1 MLVPPYVLAWLV
13 AGAEVTIKMTLMSAG
28 LGFPLG
34 IVAGIARLSRWRLV
48 RLVTG
53 VYVQIFR
60 GTSLLMQLFYFY
72 FVFPFL
78 GLKFDA
84 TVIGVVALGL
94 CLGAYASEV
103 VRGAILSVDPGQR
116 DAAIALN
123 MKSWTAMR
131 WVILPQAF
139 VAMLPPFG
147 NQVIEQLKATSL
159 LSLITISELAFAGKK
174 LLQTYGQLSS
184 IYFLVLVM
192 YFVMNMPL
200 SLFSR
205 WLERRLSKGLHLG
218 RVE

>member
-1 MLVPPYVLAWLV
+1 
-13 AGAEVTIKMTLMSAG
+13 
-28 LGFPLG
+28 
-34 IVAGIARLSRWRLV
+34 
-48 RLVTG
+48 
-53 VYVQIFR
+53 
-60 GTSLLMQLFYFY
+60 
-72 FVFPFL
+72 
-78 GLKFDA
+78 
-84 TVIGVVALGL
+84 
-94 CLGAYASEV
+94 
-103 VRGAILSVDPGQR
+103 
-116 DAAIALN
+116 
-123 MKSWTAMR
+123 
-131 WVILPQAF
+131 
-139 VAMLPPFG
+139 MLPPFG